1 METNGIETS
10 VRYQGIELGKHVFIA
25 NHLQSRVERAI
36 VSGVNLK
43 LCADG
48 IARAE
53 YYMLI
58 NKEDGE
64 HRDAVYPTEIFKSEL
79 AAYDRLIQMLNNEIK
94 DSQEEIEEVREA
106 KVRAKMRMEELQRQQ
121 CMGVKSNA

>member
-10 VRYQGIELGKHVFIA
+10 VRYQGIELGEHVYIA
-25 NHLQSRVERAI
+25 NHMQSRVERAI
-36 VSGVNLK
+36 VSGVSLK

-53 YYMLI
+53 YYTLI
-58 NKEDGE
+58 NKADGE
-64 HRDAVYPTEIFKSEL
+64 HRNAIYPTEIFKSEL

-94 DSQEEIEEVREA
+94 DSQEEIEAVREA
-106 KVRAKMRMEELQRQQ
+106 KVRARIRMEELQRQQ
-121 CMGVKSNA
+121 CMGGENR

>member
-1 METNGIETS
+1 MENKIVEIS
-10 VRYQGIELGKHVFIA
+10 MRYQGIELGQQVWVA

-48 IARAE
+48 VARAE
-53 YYMLI
+53 YYTLI
-58 NKEDGE
+58 NKADGE

-106 KVRAKMRMEELQRQQ
+106 KVRARIRMEELQRQQ
-121 CMGVKSNA
+121 CMGGESNA